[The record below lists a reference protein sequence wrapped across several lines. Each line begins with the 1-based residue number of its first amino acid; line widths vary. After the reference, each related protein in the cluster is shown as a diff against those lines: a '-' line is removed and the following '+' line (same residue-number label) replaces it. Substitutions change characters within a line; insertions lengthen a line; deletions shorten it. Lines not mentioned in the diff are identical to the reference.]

1 MAEVHIMG
9 HKARAQNDGRP
20 MPDRL
25 ILADQSGH
33 AAPHR
38 HELADLLQRMTHIRA
53 QVAEKGAVTLGLWND
68 AIRDEAFRPA
78 AENLAHYLA
87 LRHHD
92 VSDLQ
97 PRLAAFGLSSLGR
110 SEGHVMASLDALIAT
125 LSRLSGTPDSPYP
138 SRTAFDAGT
147 VDLRRIEERLF
158 GVAHQAPH
166 TRIMVTLPREAG
178 SDPDYVRR
186 LIAAG
191 MGCARINC
199 AHDSPD
205 IWLAMIGNVGSAAA
219 ACGHECRILMDIAG
233 PKCRIET
240 VHATQKVRL
249 HRGDRLVLVKDM
261 SRAQASDA
269 IIATISFPAI
279 IDELVAGAE
288 IWIND
293 GKIGTHVVA
302 NRDGRAILEVIGAR
316 AKGERLK
323 PEKGLNFPSTE
334 LRLPPLTAD
343 DLAAL
348 DFVAEHADL
357 VGFSFVQRPSDIVLL
372 ERELAARRGT
382 RERQPIVLK
391 IETPLAVKN
400 LPQLIVQCAGTRPLG
415 VMIARGDLAVELG
428 FARLSEI
435 QEEILWLCEAAHVP
449 VIWATQVLDGLVSNG
464 LPSRAETTDA
474 AMSQRAEC
482 VMLNK
487 GPFLLEAIAFLE
499 DVLARMDRHQRKKS
513 ARFGP
518 LHSWRELAIPRDPA
532 EGGAPPQG

>member
-1 MAEVHIMG
+1 MINFFAISDKRRM
-9 HKARAQNDGRP
+9 RRDGRP
-20 MPDRL
+20 MSDGL
-25 ILADQSGH
+25 KLADH
-33 AAPHR
+33 ADPAEPLR
-38 HELADLLQRMTHIRA
+38 QEFADLLQSVTRVRA
-53 QVAEKGAVTLGLWND
+53 QVAAEGTATLALWND
-68 AIRDEAFRPA
+68 SIRDEAFRPA
-78 AENLAHYLA
+78 AENLAQYLA

-97 PRLAAFGLSSLGR
+97 PRLAAIGLSSLGR
-110 SEGHVMASLDALIAT
+110 SEAHVMASLDALIAT
-125 LSRLSGTPDSPYP
+125 LSRLHGKPKSIYP

-147 VDLRRIEERLF
+147 IDLKRIEKRLF
-158 GVAHQAPH
+158 GAAHQGPN
-166 TRIMVTLPREAG
+166 TRIMVTLPTEAG
-178 SDPDYVRR
+178 DDSDYVHK
-186 LIAAG
+186 LVAAG

-199 AHDSPD
+199 AHDGPD
-205 IWLAMIGNVGSAAA
+205 IWLAMTRNVRNAAA
-219 ACGHECRILMDIAG
+219 VCGHQCRILMDIAG

-240 VHATQKVRL
+240 VHATQKVQL
-249 HRGDRLVLVKDM
+249 HRGDRFALVKDI
-261 SRAQASDA
+261 SRAQVSDA
-269 IIATISFPAI
+269 IIVTISFPDI
-279 IDELVAGAE
+279 IDELVPGAE

-293 GKIGTHVVA
+293 GKIGTRVVTSH
-302 NRDGRAILEVIGAR
+302 DGRAILEVIGAR
-316 AKGERLK
+316 AKGEHLK
-323 PEKGLNFPSTE
+323 PEKGVNFPSTD

-343 DLAAL
+343 DLTAL

-357 VGFSFVQRPSDIVLL
+357 VGFSFVQRPADIVLL
-372 ERELAARRGT
+372 ERQLAARRGA
-382 RERQPIVLK
+382 REPQPIVLK

-487 GPFLLEAIAFLE
+487 GPYLLEAIGFLN
-499 DVLARMDRHQRKKS
+499 DVLARMDRHQSKKS
-513 ARFGP
+513 PRFGP
-518 LHSWRELAIPRDPA
+518 LHSWQELAIERKLTH
-532 EGGAPPQG
+532 